1 MQNKN
6 LTWKYIL
13 IIFLGIV
20 GLLYSL
26 PNMYG
31 EDYAVQ
37 ISGLESKVLAQDD
50 VLKIESLLKE
60 QKLPHLS
67 TVLNEGNVLIRFA
80 DTDQQLKASD
90 YIKATV
96 GENYVVAP
104 NLAPRTPKWLQA
116 IGAKPLKLGLDLRGG
131 VHFLMSVDIDAVTK
145 ARENGDI
152 HSFGNELKDAKIRY
166 SGLSRSSDGAIL
178 IKFKDAENLH
188 KADSQLPRRFPE
200 YLFTQN
206 LSNGIF
212 ELKAIM
218 TEAAVTKLSNYA
230 VEQSMSILQNRINE
244 LGVSEAVI
252 QRQGVNKI
260 SVDLPGV
267 QDTARAKEIIGKT
280 ATLEFH
286 MVDVEH
292 DVGSALSSVAP
303 VGTKMYDYDGRHIL
317 LKNQIILSGSSITF
331 ATSAFGEDGR
341 PEVNVQLGGGGE
353 NVFHRVTAENIGKP
367 MAVIYVETK
376 TEKKIVNGVVETFRK
391 PVEKI
396 ISVATI
402 QSALGN
408 SFRITGLESQA
419 YAQNLALLLRSGAFT
434 APIDFIQERI
444 VGPSLGKANIAKGVM
459 SMVVGSLFVFLF
471 MLLYYRLFGFFT
483 DLALILNIFFIIS
496 LLSLLGATLTLPGI
510 AAIVL
515 TVGMAVDANV
525 LINERIREELRAG
538 MSPLASIKAGYERA
552 FSTIVDANVT
562 TMIVAVALFA
572 LGSGAV
578 KGFAIILLLGLMTSM
593 FTSIFVT
600 HALVNLFYGSRQ
612 VRTISIGTVRRTP
625 VL

>member
-6 LTWKYIL
+6 TIWKYLL
-13 IIFLGIV
+13 IIFLGVI
-20 GLLYSL
+20 GLIYSL
-26 PNMYG
+26 PNIYG

-37 ISGLESKVLAQDD
+37 ISGLESKALVQEDFN
-50 VLKIESLLKE
+50 KIEALLKE
-60 QKLPHLS
+60 KNLPHIS
-67 TVLNEGNVLIRFA
+67 SVLTEGNMLIRFA

-90 YIKATV
+90 FIKASV
-96 GENYVVAP
+96 GDNYSVAP
-104 NLAPRTPKWLQA
+104 NLAPKTPKWLQSL
-116 IGAKPLKLGLDLRGG
+116 GAKPIKLGLDLRGG
-131 VHFLMSVDIDAVTK
+131 VHFLMSVDIDAVIK

-166 SGLSRSSDGAIL
+166 SGLARSSDGAIL
-178 IKFKDAENLH
+178 IKFRDAESLH
-188 KADSQLPRRFPE
+188 KADTHLPGRFPE

-206 LSNGIF
+206 AQEGTL
-212 ELKAIM
+212 ELRGVM
-218 TEAAVTKLSNYA
+218 TEAAITKLSNYA
-230 VEQSMSILQNRINE
+230 VEQSMSILVNRINE
-244 LGVSEAVI
+244 LGVSEAVV

-292 DVGSALSSVAP
+292 DVDNALSSVAP
-303 VGTKMYDYDGRHIL
+303 PGTKMYEYEGRHIL
-317 LKNQIILSGSSITF
+317 LKNQIILAGSSITY
-331 ATSAFGEDGR
+331 ATSANGEDGR

-353 NVFHRVTAENIGKP
+353 NVFHRVTAESIGKP

-376 TEKKIVNGVVETFRK
+376 TEKKIVNGNVETVRT

-408 SFRITGLESQA
+408 SFRITGLQSQS

-444 VGPSLGKANIAKGVM
+444 VGPSLGKANIQKGVL
-459 SMVVGSLFVFLF
+459 SMEVGSLFVFLF
-471 MLLYYRLFGFFT
+471 MLLYYRLFGFFS
-483 DLALILNIFFIIS
+483 DLALMLNIVFIIS

-515 TVGMAVDANV
+515 TVGMAVDSNV
-525 LINERIREELRAG
+525 LINERIREELRMG
-538 MSPLASIKAGYERA
+538 MSPQAAIKAGYERA

-562 TMIVAVALFA
+562 TLIVAVALFA

-578 KGFAIILLLGLMTSM
+578 KGFAVILILGLLTSM

-600 HALVNLFYGSRQ
+600 HVLVNLFYGGRQ
-612 VRTISIGTVRRTP
+612 IKTISIGTVRRSP
-625 VL
+625 AL